1 MNAFSFCVHME
12 PIKEKI
18 RYLIYDNFKKNF
30 VVDIRMQIQELL
42 KYIIDFI
49 RNLEFMFGI
58 YTK

>member
-1 MNAFSFCVHME
+1 ME